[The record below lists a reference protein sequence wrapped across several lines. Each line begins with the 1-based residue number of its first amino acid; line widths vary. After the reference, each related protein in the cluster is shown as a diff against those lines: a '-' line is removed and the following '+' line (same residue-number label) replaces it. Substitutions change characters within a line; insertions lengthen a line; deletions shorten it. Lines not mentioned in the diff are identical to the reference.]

1 MREWTASKLFPRYWR
16 DRRFESVSLQ
26 QRVRCEPAS
35 LGLARPT
42 SPSHHVTAW
51 AEKVDGAVVA
61 IGATA
66 RPLLHAARQ
75 SHNDRRRDCPTVGGA
90 GLTATKRV
98 FKVDDV
104 GEAPSATGIL
114 PSVMVRMSHDT
125 LDLASM
131 NADILQRMIVERC
144 QFGDRRPHAPLGAH
158 PCPEPDN
165 RGRGLCDRTGRSVL
179 HACRLAGILRL
190 PRGAC
195 TQPLRLTP
203 MLKLG
208 WPATLRIQLRFLTV
222 DEVARVDKA
231 WVHGFAVGREG
242 FDEKSRQPG
251 YRRGELVS

>member
-1 MREWTASKLFPRYWR
+1 MVSVGAAVARSRGCAS
-16 DRRFESVSLQ
+16 V
-26 QRVRCEPAS
+26 PA
-35 LGLARPT
+35 AMM
-42 SPSHHVTAW
+42 
-51 AEKVDGAVVA
+51 
-61 IGATA
+61 
-66 RPLLHAARQ
+66 HAARQ
-75 SHNDRRRDCPTVGGA
+75 SHNDRRRDCPTFGGA

-125 LDLASM
+125 FDLASM
-131 NADILQRMIVERC
+131 NADILQRVIVERC

-179 HACRLAGILRL
+179 HACRLAEILRL

-203 MLKLG
+203 MLKSNSAG
-208 WPATLRIQLRFLTV
+208 LRHC
-222 DEVARVDKA
+222 ESSS
-231 WVHGFAVGREG
+231 G
-242 FDEKSRQPG
+242 S
-251 YRRGELVS
+251 

>member
-1 MREWTASKLFPRYWR
+1 
-16 DRRFESVSLQ
+16 
-26 QRVRCEPAS
+26 
-35 LGLARPT
+35 
-42 SPSHHVTAW
+42 
-51 AEKVDGAVVA
+51 
-61 IGATA
+61 
-66 RPLLHAARQ
+66 
-75 SHNDRRRDCPTVGGA
+75 
-90 GLTATKRV
+90 
-98 FKVDDV
+98 
-104 GEAPSATGIL
+104 
-114 PSVMVRMSHDT
+114 
-125 LDLASM
+125 M

-242 FDEKSRQPG
+242 FDEMGRQPG
-251 YRRGELVS
+251 YGCGELVPCCVGLRARRSVLSQAAKIFCARVERERRRVAMCIIHNPHRSLPSDVNRGRSCDA